1 MDVRL
6 LLAVILVFDIG
17 SGVRKLV
24 EKLIGD
30 VDDFE
35 VVMFSVGVS
44 LTLFWIVSKIFLKE
58 EFIPFGLALFSLVL
72 GTAMLIDKLFL
83 SKNLSSREFKLG

>member
-1 MDVRL
+1 MDVKL
-6 LLAVILVFDIG
+6 LLAVILAFGIG
-17 SGVRKLV
+17 TGIRKLV
-24 EKLIGD
+24 ERFAKNVEG
-30 VDDFE
+30 FE

-58 EFIPFGLALFSLVL
+58 EFIPLGVALFSLVL

-83 SKNLSSREFKLG
+83 SKNLSSWEFKLE